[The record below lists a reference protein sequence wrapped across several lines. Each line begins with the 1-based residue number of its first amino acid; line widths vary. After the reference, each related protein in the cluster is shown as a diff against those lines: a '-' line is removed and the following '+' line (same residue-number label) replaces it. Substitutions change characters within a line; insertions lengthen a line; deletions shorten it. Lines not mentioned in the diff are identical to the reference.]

1 MLHVVNRIREV
12 VRFELSK
19 EIEKYVSR
27 FVRSEGQRKNPETA
41 WGIKPQTFG
50 LSTHLS
56 YFILQTRR
64 Y

>member
-1 MLHVVNRIREV
+1 MAK
-12 VRFELSK
+12 FELSK
-19 EIEKYVSR
+19 EIEKCVFL
-27 FVRSEGQRKNPETA
+27 FVRSEGQRKNPESPR
-41 WGIKPQTFG
+41 GIKPQTFG